1 MACGILCVVTDVG
14 DSAWIVG
21 DAGIVVP
28 PKNPEALSAGWNS
41 LLNLALT
48 DRLALGEKARKTI
61 VDKFS
66 VLNLVQKTEFHC
78 SLLSNNKTEYTNY
91 L

>member
-28 PKNPEALSAGWNS
+28 PKIQ
-41 LLNLALT
+41 
-48 DRLALGEKARKTI
+48 RLYLRDGI
-61 VDKFS
+61 V
-66 VLNLVQKTEFHC
+66 
-78 SLLSNNKTEYTNY
+78 Y
-91 L
+91 